1 MKSDMDDLQ
10 RMDRREAIKWMLA
23 AGATLSVL
31 DPRRL
36 CARPGAK
43 GYGTDPNLME
53 VYKPGDLWPLTF
65 TRQQHRTVAA
75 LCDLI
80 VPADEKS
87 PSASQLKVPDFIDE
101 WISAPYPQQQADKAL
116 VLEGL
121 AWLESQASRRF
132 GRPFS
137 ELNSTQQQQI
147 CDPICLTQKAPPG
160 GEQAARFFSKF
171 RDLTLGGFYT
181 TPEGMKDVQYLG
193 NVPLTKFDGPPPEV
207 LAYLK
212 LT

>member
-1 MKSDMDDLQ
+1 MKSDMDDLP

-23 AGATLSVL
+23 ASATLSVL

-36 CARPGAK
+36 CARPAAT

-75 LCDLI
+75 LCDVI
-80 VPADEKS
+80 VPADQKS

-101 WISAPYPQQQADKAL
+101 WISAPYPHQQEDKAL

-121 AWLESQASRRF
+121 AWLESQASKRF
-132 GRPFS
+132 ARPFA
-137 ELNSTQQQQI
+137 ELNSAQQEQI
-147 CDPICLTQKAPPG
+147 CDPICLAQKAPPG
-160 GEQAARFFSKF
+160 CEQAARFFNKF

-212 LT
+212 LS

>member
-1 MKSDMDDLQ
+1 MDDLK

-23 AGATLSVL
+23 ASATLSVL

-36 CARPGAK
+36 HAGNSGA

-53 VYKPGDLWPLTF
+53 VYKPGELWPLTF
-65 TRQQHRTVAA
+65 TKQQHRTAAA
-75 LCDLI
+75 LCDVIL
-80 VPADEKS
+80 PADEKS

-101 WISAPYPQQQADKAL
+101 WISAPYPRQGADKQRI
-116 VLEGL
+116 LEGL
-121 AWLESQASRRF
+121 AWLDVESAKRF
-132 GRPFS
+132 QQPFA
-137 ELNSTQQQQI
+137 ELGAAQKKQI
-147 CDPICLTQKAPPG
+147 CDDICLLQKAPAG
-160 GEQAARFFSKF
+160 CKEAAQFFDKF

-207 LAYLK
+207 LSYLK